1 MGETLLT
8 VQNLSAWY
16 NDDSEGQLSRLL
28 IPCALRRTKSRYG
41 EEKMILSGFSFSLA
55 EHEVAGLIGLNG
67 AGKTTFLK
75 VLSGLLSTFRSDG
88 ICFCGAPVDF
98 RKQDFKL
105 CRYTVFAEDNSFSY
119 FTFREYLAYVCAAYG
134 KKVTDVAELVQGFH
148 FEEYTDTLLR
158 ELSTGNRKKAFLITA
173 FALKPKLLLLDEPVN
188 GLDFRSTEY
197 LYQKILGYKE
207 HGTVL
212 FSSHILESITL
223 TSDRVFVL
231 EDGKIR
237 QTFEG
242 GQVGAADIREALHDE
257 NDR

>member
-1 MGETLLT
+1 MAGSLLT
-8 VQNLSAWY
+8 IKNMSAWY
-16 NDDSEGQLSRLL
+16 Q
-28 IPCALRRTKSRYG
+28 K
-41 EEKMILSGFSFSLA
+41 EKKILSEFSLELN
-55 EHEVAGLIGLNG
+55 EHEVVGLIGLNG

-75 VLSGLLSTFRSDG
+75 TLSGLLPTFYSDG
-88 ICFCGAPVDF
+88 IWFYGQAVNPG
-98 RKQDFKL
+98 KSDFKI

-134 KKVTDVAELVQGFH
+134 KEVPDVSELVQGFH

-173 FALKPKLLLLDEPVN
+173 FALKPRLLLLDEPVN
-188 GLDFRSTEY
+188 GLDFQSTEY
-197 LYQKILGYKE
+197 LYQQILGYKE
-207 HGTVL
+207 YGTVL